1 MSTLFETTT
10 INRMKLA
17 NRFVRSATWEGMANK
32 DGSCTEH
39 LAELMAELARGEVG
53 LIISGHAFVSREGQ
67 AGPGQLGAYAGE
79 LMPGLQRM
87 TEAVH
92 DAGGKI
98 ILQLAHAG
106 CQASYKL
113 TGLTPLGPSEY
124 TPEKGAAAKE
134 MSREEI
140 QFTIESFAAAAE
152 RAKEADFD
160 GVQIH
165 AAHGYL
171 LSQFLSPYFNKR
183 TDEFGGSL
191 ENRIRLAA
199 EVTRAVRE
207 TVGSAWPVLVK
218 MNSEDF
224 IEGGLSSTDMI
235 RAAEILA
242 GAGVDA
248 VEMSGGTGLSDPS
261 LQPVRTDDPA
271 TEEDEVYYREA
282 ATRFKQQATVPL
294 ILVGG
299 IRSCSVAET
308 LVQEGTADYIALS
321 RPLICEPNLVKRWHA
336 GDTERAACISCN
348 LCFGPAMRGKG
359 VYCVVKEKQKTI
371 YSDG

>member
-1 MSTLFETTT
+1 MARLFEKTA

-32 DGSCTEH
+32 DGSCTER
-39 LAELMAELARGEVG
+39 LAEMMAELARGEVG
-53 LIISGHAFVSREGQ
+53 LIITGHAYVSREGQ
-67 AGPGQLGAYAGE
+67 AGPGQLGVYAGE
-79 LMPGLQRM
+79 LLPGLQRM

-106 CQASYKL
+106 GQASYKL

-124 TPEKGAAAKE
+124 KTGNSVPVKE

-140 QFTIESFAAAAE
+140 QFTIESFASAAE
-152 RAKEADFD
+152 RAKQADFD

-183 TDEFGGSL
+183 ADEFGGTL
-191 ENRIRLAA
+191 ENRIRLAV

-224 IEGGLSSTDMI
+224 LEGGLTSADMI
-235 RAAEILA
+235 NAAKLLA
-242 GAGVDA
+242 DEGVDA
-248 VEMSGGTGLSDPS
+248 VEMSGGTGVSDPS
-261 LQPVRTDDPA
+261 RQPVRTGDPA

-282 ATRFKQQATVPL
+282 AVRFKQQAAVPL

-299 IRSCSVAET
+299 IRSYTVAKM
-308 LVQEGTADYIALS
+308 LVREGTSDYIAMS
-321 RPLICEPNLVKRWHA
+321 RPLIYEPDLIRRWHA

-371 YSDG
+371 YS